1 MRPLNARGDNED
13 SSVPISISLRNAATA
28 VVLSMLLPAAALAQA
43 AATAAPI
50 ASSDDSELRA
60 AVAKSNAYTALMNRT
75 LRAIQSWERYASW
88 VDMKKGPTGKER
100 YISYGLYSL
109 YDVAGEIRKAQEAMP
124 QAPALPEIDQTMGR
138 YIKAYQDLAPLI
150 TSAERYYERKDFR
163 DDGAAEGRRLHALMV
178 PAAKAFLDERA
189 TLDAQMRVYKKG
201 LDARE
206 LAAIEKQE
214 GRSARWQV
222 RNIMINARAVM
233 DLMPSNEKPVVD
245 LKAFD
250 AAMRDYAVAIREM
263 DRFKEAN
270 SAGVPF
276 IESQASSWL
285 GKLRDFRDKLARSKG
300 DVRRGAA
307 NDANW
312 LVSSYNTMVSL
323 SETAIRMAR

>member
-1 MRPLNARGDNED
+1 MQTSVFLRSAAFALIFPLLAPTG
-13 SSVPISISLRNAATA
+13 
-28 VVLSMLLPAAALAQA
+28 ALAQT
-43 AATAAPI
+43 AATSAPAAS
-50 ASSDDSELRA
+50 ADDGLQA
-60 AVAKSNAYTALMNRT
+60 AITKSNAYTALMNRT

-109 YDVAGEIRKAQEAMP
+109 YDVAGEIRKAQEAVT
-124 QAPALPEIDQTMGR
+124 QAPALPEIDQSILR
-138 YIKAYQDLAPLI
+138 YIKAYQELAPLI
-150 TSAERYYERKDFR
+150 TSAERYYERNDYR
-163 DDGAAEGRRLHALMV
+163 DDGAAEGRRLHALLV
-178 PAAKAFLDERA
+178 PAAKTFLDERS
-189 TLDAQMRVYKKG
+189 TLDAQTRVYKRG

-206 LAAIEKQE
+206 LAAIERTE
-214 GRSARWQV
+214 GRSARWQI

-233 DLMPSNEKPVVD
+233 DLMPSNEKPTVD

-250 AAMRDYAVAIREM
+250 AATLDYAAAVREM
-263 DRFKEAN
+263 DRFKDAN

-323 SETAIRMAR
+323 ADTAARMPR